1 MFSDN
6 SMDLELYLDITR
18 MNINRSHD
26 GFRVAHFIKVVVSGS
41 MDIV

>member
-26 GFRVAHFIKVVVSGS
+26 GFMMVSFELNSVEHSFAWG
-41 MDIV
+41 